1 MLICKQFIDTYTCL
15 IPACNLSSSMNVNM
29 TWLLIFYL
37 EFLLFTKF
45 VSLSVIP
52 SNRKNISNTK
62 KLSSENYID
71 SEEESHALLRQK
83 RDDNQLSAE
92 DEDEEGVWE
101 PICKTIT
108 TREPLAPLKDSQRNP
123 IFRLT
128 RGESYTHFVKVMR
141 CDPTSL
147 NERGR
152 TIGDRLI
159 KCEQKYKKHTVVIF
173 DQNTQKLEEV
183 DYWIDSGCEAKMAH
197 LP

>member
-1 MLICKQFIDTYTCL
+1 MGR
-15 IPACNLSSSMNVNM
+15 SSMNVNM

-52 SNRKNISNTK
+52 ANRKNISDTK
-62 KLSSENYID
+62 KLSSENYIHT
-71 SEEESHALLRQK
+71 EEESHALLRQK

-92 DEDEEGVWE
+92 DEDEGVWK

-108 TREPLAPLKDSQRNP
+108 TREPLAPLKDAQNNP

-128 RGESYTHFVKVMR
+128 RGGSYTHFVKVMR
-141 CDPTSL
+141 CDETSE